1 MGSDAT
7 AKTTLSQT
15 SQCTFL
21 YLEHSG
27 GGRREGVVTS
37 VVVVVVGGRDDSDFS
52 EMLRR
57 ARDSNL
63 GTVVVGDWH
72 RALGR
77 HADLWVPW
85 IEVENGE
92 ISEENLVPRSRWR
105 SEFIGRDDGTFSIT
119 HFDEEINGEE
129 NLDSIMDE
137 LVMVRT
143 DFNTVRISAFSEKED
158 EEEEDWM
165 GEEMNRKRNVQLQM
179 GQSLDD
185 DDDDDFSLDSEDE
198 ESETEEDD
206 MYS

>member
-1 MGSDAT
+1 
-7 AKTTLSQT
+7 
-15 SQCTFL
+15 
-21 YLEHSG
+21 
-27 GGRREGVVTS
+27 
-37 VVVVVVGGRDDSDFS
+37 
-52 EMLRR
+52 MLRR

-92 ISEENLVPRSRWR
+92 ISEENLVPRSRWK

-143 DFNTVRISAFSEKED
+143 DFNAVRISAFSEKEE

-198 ESETEEDD
+198 ESLPDVYLMVVMEVLELAKVVVLALVVVRAVVFTEKHDFL
-206 MYS
+206 

>member
-1 MGSDAT
+1 
-7 AKTTLSQT
+7 
-15 SQCTFL
+15 
-21 YLEHSG
+21 
-27 GGRREGVVTS
+27 
-37 VVVVVVGGRDDSDFS
+37 
-52 EMLRR
+52 MLRR

-92 ISEENLVPRSRWR
+92 ISEEDLVPRSRRR

-143 DFNTVRISAFSEKED
+143 DFNAVRISAFSEREE

-185 DDDDDFSLDSEDE
+185 DDFSLDSEDE

-206 MYS
+206 MVKVKESQHFALEMVYLMVVMEVLELAKVVVLALVVVRAVVFTEKDDFL